1 VTRQT
6 QRPLGDGAVSAHQL
20 VQGPR
25 GARLL
30 ARVLVALMI
39 AVVGAL
45 VLAPWQQTSI
55 GAGRVVALEPYN
67 RMQTIAAPVTGRVK
81 QVWVREG
88 SRVRAG
94 DRLLEIVD
102 NDPAIVERLG
112 QQREAQLAQLEAARA
127 KRDSYVAQVEALGE
141 ARRLAVSA
149 AQSQLE
155 VARAK
160 VQATRHAL
168 EGARAAEEQARQNHA
183 RQRDLFAEGLASEL
197 EYEVAE
203 RVFREKQAAL
213 AQEQQ
218 ALEGA
223 EAEERARL
231 AELGRADTEAR
242 ARIDT
247 ARATKQEADV
257 DVADK
262 AERLSAFDTR
272 IAQQATQLITA
283 PRDGTVF
290 RLLASP
296 GAELVKA
303 GDPLAVLIPDT
314 ESRAVE
320 LWVDGN
326 DVPLVSSGRR
336 VRLQFEGWPAV
347 QFSGWPSVAVGTFGG
362 LVDVVDQG
370 DDGSGRFRILVVPDP
385 DDQPWPDAEHL
396 RQGARANG
404 FVLLDQVRLGY
415 ELWRLANG
423 FPPTVASAPDGAKGK
438 PK

>member
-1 VTRQT
+1 M
-6 QRPLGDGAVSAHQL
+6 
-20 VQGPR
+20 
-25 GARLL
+25 RLL
-30 ARVLVALMI
+30 SRTLGALMV
-39 AVVGAL
+39 AVVAAL
-45 VLAPWQQTSI
+45 VFAPWQQTSI
-55 GAGRVVALEPYN
+55 GAGRVVAFEPYN
-67 RMQTIAAPVTGRVK
+67 RMQTIAAPVGGRVK
-81 QVWVREG
+81 QVWVLEG
-88 SRVRAG
+88 SEVGAG

-102 NDPAIVERLG
+102 NDPDIVERLA
-112 QQREAQLAQLEAARA
+112 QQREAQVAQLEAARA
-127 KRDSYVAQVEALGE
+127 KAGSYAAQVEALGE

-160 VQATRHAL
+160 VQAVRHAL
-168 EGARAAEEQARQNHA
+168 EGARAAEEQASLNHA
-183 RQRDLFAEGLASEL
+183 RQRALFAEGLASEL
-197 EYEVAE
+197 EYEVAA
-203 RVFREKQAAL
+203 RKFREKQAAL
-213 AQEQQ
+213 AQEAQD
-218 ALEGA
+218 LEAA
-223 EAEERARL
+223 EGEERARI

-247 ARATKQEADV
+247 ARASKQEADV

-262 AERLSAFDTR
+262 AERLAALDTR
-272 IAQQATQLITA
+272 IAQQATQLVTA

-303 GDPLAVLIPDT
+303 GDPLAVLVPDT
-314 ESRAVE
+314 ERRAAE

-362 LVDVVDQG
+362 LVDLVDRS

-385 DDQPWPDAEHL
+385 DDEPWPDAEHL

-423 FPPTVASAPDGAKGK
+423 FPPTAAMTPDAAAPGGKAK
-438 PK
+438 

>member
-1 VTRQT
+1 MV
-6 QRPLGDGAVSAHQL
+6 P
-20 VQGPR
+20 
-25 GARLL
+25 GARGMRLL
-30 ARVLVALMI
+30 TRSLAALMV
-39 AVVGAL
+39 AVAAAL

-55 GAGRVVALEPYN
+55 GAGRVVAFEPYN
-67 RMQTIAAPVTGRVK
+67 RMQTIAAPVAGRVK
-81 QVWVREG
+81 QVWVLEG

-112 QQREAQLAQLEAARA
+112 QQREALVAQLEAARA
-127 KRDSYVAQVEALGE
+127 KETSYSAQVEALGE
-141 ARRLAVSA
+141 ARRLAISA
-149 AQSQLE
+149 AESQLE

-160 VQATRHAL
+160 VQSVRHAL
-168 EGARAAEEQARQNHA
+168 EGARAAEEQARLNHA

-197 EYEVAE
+197 DYEVAS

-213 AQEQQ
+213 AQEGQ
-218 ALEGA
+218 ALQAA
-223 EAEERARL
+223 ESEEKARL
-231 AELGRADTEAR
+231 AELGRVDTEAR

-247 ARATKQEADV
+247 ARASKQEADV
-257 DVADK
+257 DVAGK
-262 AERLSAFDTR
+262 SERLAALDTK
-272 IAQQATQLITA
+272 IAQQATQLVVA

-303 GDPLAVLIPDT
+303 GDPLAVLVPDY
-314 ESRAVE
+314 ERRAVE

-326 DVPLVSSGRR
+326 DVPLVTSGRR

-362 LVDVVDQG
+362 LVDLVDRS

-423 FPPTVASAPDGAKGK
+423 FPPTVAMDAGADEAKGK
-438 PK
+438 SK